1 MATTTA
7 AATAITVTG
16 TVALTIAAD
25 IQVMGPASV
34 MATTIAVNSVNT
46 TTVTTTKATGI
57 VAIDWP
63 SVQNLVSFEL
73 LPGQLAEQ
81 GAT

>member
-1 MATTTA
+1 
-7 AATAITVTG
+7 
-16 TVALTIAAD
+16 
-25 IQVMGPASV
+25 